1 MNLVERDIGRKG
13 DEMGVGQ
20 RSHGPEG
27 AGWRR
32 DAGLIGPRAMLG
44 ATMLYH
50 GVEKLRA
57 PEQTAAQFESL
68 GIKPAGFWARATA
81 IAEAGAGVLTL
92 AGWLVRP
99 AALAVLVTQAMA
111 IRKVHGPKGF
121 AAHRGGYEFNLGLMA
136 GAAAVL
142 RGGPARYSLSRLVAA
157 GREPRGWRAFIPARR
172 RRRGF
177 GAMLLAALS

>member
-1 MNLVERDIGRKG
+1 MRVD
-13 DEMGVGQ
+13 Q
-20 RSHGPEG
+20 RSRGPEG

-32 DAGLIGPRAMLG
+32 DAGLVGPRAVLG

-57 PEQTAAQFESL
+57 PEQAAAQFESL

-81 IAEAGAGVLTL
+81 IAEAGAGVLML

-99 AALAVLVTQAMA
+99 AALAVLVTQAAA
-111 IRKVHGPKGF
+111 IKKVHAAKGF
-121 AAHRGGYEFNLGLMA
+121 ATYRGGYEFNLGLMA
-136 GAAAVL
+136 TAAAL
-142 RGGPARYSLSRLVAA
+142 LLGGPGRYSLARLLGGAA
-157 GREPRGWRAFIPARR
+157 EARGWRRFVPGGR

-177 GAMLLAALS
+177 AARLLAALS

>member
-1 MNLVERDIGRKG
+1 
-13 DEMGVGQ
+13 MGM

-32 DAGLIGPRAMLG
+32 DAGLLAPRTMLG

-99 AALAVLVTQAMA
+99 AALAVLVTQAVA
-111 IRKVHGPKGF
+111 VRKVHGPKGF

-136 GAAAVL
+136 TAAAML
-142 RGGPARYSLSRLVAA
+142 LGGPGRYSLSRVLARA
-157 GREPRGWRAFIPARR
+157 IEARGRRGVIPFRR
-172 RRRGF
+172 RRRGL
-177 GAMLLAALS
+177 AATLLAALS

>member
-1 MNLVERDIGRKG
+1 
-13 DEMGVGQ
+13 MGVGQ
-20 RSHGPEG
+20 RSHGAEG

-32 DAGLIGPRAMLG
+32 DVGLVGPRAMLG

-57 PEQTAAQFESL
+57 PEKATGQFESL

-81 IAEAGAGVLTL
+81 IAEAGAGVLLL

-99 AALAVLVTQAMA
+99 AALAVLVTQATA
-111 IRKVHGPKGF
+111 IKKVHAPKGF
-121 AAHRGGYEFNLGLMA
+121 ATYRGGYEFNLGLMA
-136 GAAAVL
+136 TAAAL
-142 RGGPARYSLSRLVAA
+142 LLGGPGRYSLARLFARA
-157 GREPRGWRAFIPARR
+157 SEPRGWRGVIPARR

-177 GAMLLAALS
+177 AATLLAALS

>member
-1 MNLVERDIGRKG
+1 
-13 DEMGVGQ
+13 MGVGQ
-20 RSHGPEG
+20 GSHGPEG

-32 DAGLIGPRAMLG
+32 DAGLLAPRAMLG

-57 PEQTAAQFESL
+57 PEHAAAQFESL

-99 AALAVLVTQAMA
+99 AALAVLVTQAVA
-111 IRKVHGPKGF
+111 VKKVHGPKGF

-136 GAAAVL
+136 TAAAML
-142 RGGPARYSLSRLVAA
+142 LGGPGRYSLSRVLVRAI
-157 GREPRGWRAFIPARR
+157 EPRGWRGFIPGRR

-177 GAMLLAALS
+177 VSTLLAALS

>member
-1 MNLVERDIGRKG
+1 MSVSL
-13 DEMGVGQ
+13 
-20 RSHGPEG
+20 RSHGPEA

-32 DAGLIGPRAMLG
+32 DAGLLGPRAMLG

-57 PEQTAAQFESL
+57 PEQAAGQFESL

-81 IAEAGAGVLTL
+81 IAEAGAGALML

-136 GAAAVL
+136 TAAAML
-142 RGGPARYSLSRLVAA
+142 LGGPGRFSLSRLLA
-157 GREPRGWRAFIPARR
+157 GATEPRGWRGFIPARR

-177 GAMLLAALS
+177 AATLLAALS

>member
-1 MNLVERDIGRKG
+1 
-13 DEMGVGQ
+13 MGVGQ
-20 RSHGPEG
+20 RSYGPEG

-32 DAGLIGPRAMLG
+32 DAGLLAPRATLG

-57 PEQTAAQFESL
+57 PEKTAGQFEKL
-68 GIKPAGFWARATA
+68 GIKPQGFWAWATA
-81 IAEAGAGVLTL
+81 ITEAGSGVLLL

-111 IRKVHGPKGF
+111 IKTVHGTKGF
-121 AAHRGGYEFNLGLMA
+121 ATSRGGYEFNLGLMA
-136 GAAAVL
+136 TAAAML
-142 RGGPARYSLSRLVAA
+142 LGGPGRYSVSRLLA
-157 GREPRGWRAFIPARR
+157 GSTRPRGWRGVIPGRR

-177 GAMLLAALS
+177 VATLLAVLS